1 MVFVGDLHVLN
12 LLREVSY
19 DSNFVLVKVEGWYRV
34 LRVPYLPLPK
44 GVDNGLLQQAVKH
57 VLLLDSDTDG
67 ESDMLL
73 SIQDSPRVEVS
84 ILNML
89 EVPSQPLSN
98 P

>member
-19 DSNFVLVKVEGWYRV
+19 DSNFVLVEVEGWYRV
-34 LRVPYLPLPK
+34 LRVPK
-44 GVDNGLLQQAVKH
+44 GVDNSLLQQAVKH
-57 VLLLDSDTDG
+57 VLLLDPYTDG